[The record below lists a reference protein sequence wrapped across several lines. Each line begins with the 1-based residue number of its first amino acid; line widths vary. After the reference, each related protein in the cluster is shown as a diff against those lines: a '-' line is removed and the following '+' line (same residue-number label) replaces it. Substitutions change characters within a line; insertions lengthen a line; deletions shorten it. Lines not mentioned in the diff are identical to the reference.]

1 MSHSPV
7 QIETLETRRMMSI
20 SHITIFVK
28 HPGPTDT
35 QIDLAVNPSGHTVPG
50 QTSTTEV
57 KNRDA
62 K

>member
-1 MSHSPV
+1 MV
-7 QIETLETRRMMSI
+7 EALETRSMMSI
-20 SHITIFVK
+20 SHTTIFFK

-35 QIDLAVNPSGHTVPG
+35 QINLATNPSGHTVPG